1 LPELLTRIEHG
12 RISRSTGNGRP
23 VAAVVSPDLLPGR
36 DACEPHLGLVRR
48 GVAHGQCHGAASVD
62 TVTWQSHAQ
71 PGRCHPG
78 VLLACL
84 RTQWQRSCRQRGG
97 VSGGRPRPVKQQ
109 VSRPRP
115 RPPAEAS
122 HARQSARSIS
132 RLLSPRARLGQDLTI
147 CSIGPSRHPV
157 NSFQQCQIREN
168 LALCRF
174 LLPHFRVLSCGAA
187 DRIPPVAGHTTKP
200 WLLVARKD

>member
-1 LPELLTRIEHG
+1 VNRTSALCGGASHTVNAMGCVSRHGYLAIARPAWSMPSRCASRLPAD
-12 RISRSTGNGRP
+12 P
-23 VAAVVSPDLLPGR
+23 AAAVMPST
-36 DACEPHLGLVRR
+36 R
-48 GVAHGQCHGAASVD
+48 GC
-62 TVTWQSHAQ
+62 
-71 PGRCHPG
+71 
-78 VLLACL
+78 
-84 RTQWQRSCRQRGG
+84 QR
-97 VSGGRPRPVKQQ
+97 GGRPRPVKQQ